1 MKDDKSIRQ
10 ITQRVEQ
17 ERRLLGKEP
26 LPIDAEIA
34 TELWRL
40 WKILEAAGEKI
51 ELFASVEGGRLLFHE
66 PAPIQVHS
74 NEIHLGKT
82 KILVTLEPSSKVG
95 AL

>member
-10 ITQRVEQ
+10 ITRRVEQ

-26 LPIDAEIA
+26 LKLDAEVA

-40 WKILEAAGEKI
+40 WKTLEDAGEKI
-51 ELFASVEGGRLLFHE
+51 ELFASVEEGKLVFHE
-66 PAPIQVHS
+66 PAPIQAHS

-82 KILVTLEPSSKVG
+82 KILVTLEPSSKRDM
-95 AL
+95 